1 MKSAAPS
8 PPTDPTR
15 TLRWLLGLALAV
27 VGAAV
32 FANAAHSGLTYD
44 DKYFTPGEFEWSLRS
59 VAQLFSEDAW
69 AASGAPS
76 RLYRPLMWLLL
87 WAEGTLHGPRPLWFH
102 ITCIA
107 LHIAATLLLFSVLIE
122 LLALARGPADATTP
136 TEPEASPSLVPTRM
150 QVVAAAVAALMFA
163 VHPIHTE
170 AINSIFNRTEI
181 LATLGVLAGLRLLLG
196 RLRTVGPRASGPG
209 LPLWSWIVVGVIY
222 LASLLCRESA
232 LSLPLLLAIVLFGL
246 RPDLLQSATGRRQ
259 LGPVLLC
266 FLVPLGIYL
275 LLRSHALA
283 LRGGLLSAMP
293 AAATPATTD
302 VSPISWLPLG
312 RLGPALC
319 MLREG
324 LRMLFY
330 PQPLRASYDTLPGG
344 GAAAA
349 LIFHI
354 LVLGSALLCRHSAR
368 PLLVGL
374 LFFYVALAPS
384 TRPFSG
390 DPIASQMAERFLYL
404 PSVGLTISLAFL
416 LAYVFSR
423 RPRHQQLGLLAFGL
437 AVAGLFATWTV
448 RRNADWA
455 SSLALWEAELRG
467 DPQSVTAV
475 RLLTAAQIEQGQAT
489 AAAALCDV
497 YLPQHGT
504 DARLQNHCAIAY
516 DNSQRPDAAETAY
529 RRAITLGLG
538 AMAHA
543 NLARWLER
551 TGRTAEA
558 RMQAELAV
566 EAEGDPA
573 RRHYRRGLYLLR
585 YHPDRRDEAAQ
596 EFQRALAIQPRFRA
610 AQAALANLLPPAPG

>member
-1 MKSAAPS
+1 MNAVAPI
-8 PPTDPTR
+8 PTADPAR
-15 TLRWLLGLALAV
+15 ALRWLLALALTGVCAT
-27 VGAAV
+27 V

-87 WAEGTLHGPRPLWFH
+87 WVEGTLHGPRPLWFH

-122 LLALARGPADATTP
+122 LLALPRPPADATTP
-136 TEPEASPSLVPTRM
+136 TDREASPSLVPTKA
-150 QVVAAAVAALMFA
+150 QVVAAAVAALIFA

-181 LATLGVLAGLRLLLG
+181 LATLGVLAALRLLLG
-196 RLRTVGPRASGPG
+196 RLRTVGPGASGPV
-209 LPLWSWIVVGVIY
+209 LPLWLWVVVGVIY

-246 RPDLLQSATGRRQ
+246 RPDLLQGALPRRQ
-259 LGPVLLC
+259 LLLALLC

-275 LLRSHALA
+275 VLRSHALA
-283 LRGGLLSAMP
+283 QRGGLLSAMP
-293 AAATPATTD
+293 TAPAA
-302 VSPISWLPLG
+302 SSEFWPIRWLPLQ

-354 LVLGSALLCRHSAR
+354 LVLGSALLCRRSAR

-384 TRPFSG
+384 TRPFSS

-404 PSVGLTISLAFL
+404 PSVGLAISLAFL
-416 LAYVFSR
+416 LACVLSR
-423 RPRHQQLGLLAFGL
+423 RPRHEQLGLLAACL

-455 SSLALWEAELRG
+455 SSLALWGAELRG

-489 AAAALCDV
+489 AAAALCDT
-497 YLPQHGT
+497 YLPRHGS

-529 RRAITLGLG
+529 RRAVALGLG

-543 NLARWLER
+543 NLARWLDR

-558 RMQAELAV
+558 RTQAELAV

-585 YHPDRRDEAAQ
+585 YHAGRRDEAAQ